1 LSKPGDRE
9 REFVGVWVGN
19 AGDRERE
26 QWEEVRGQV
35 SRGRANGLAN
45 TLFCLVPAKR
55 LEHDRHVGCFRI
67 NRANVSGLTVST

>member
-26 QWEEVRGQV
+26 QWEEVRGQNA
-35 SRGRANGLAN
+35 G
-45 TLFCLVPAKR
+45 
-55 LEHDRHVGCFRI
+55 DRERVGFKEKC
-67 NRANVSGLTVST
+67 